1 MGGGQ
6 AKPTSAAPLTKPA
19 DAKESQKVAAEV
31 KQEAQSYDNSFAFK
45 KGGTALLIIDPQ
57 SDFHEGGSLAV
68 VGANADSKRTAQ
80 MIQDHLGDITQISVT
95 LDSHLKLHIANPF
108 FWKNKDG
115 QHPPPFTL
123 ITEKDITDLTWVPSR
138 PELLQ
143 HAIEYVRGLEANK
156 RFTLLVWPEHCLIG
170 TPGHNVVEPLNA
182 ALQNWS
188 GHNLDI
194 VNYVNKG
201 TCPLTE
207 MYSGLKADV
216 ELKNDESTQLNR
228 KLVARL
234 READRV
240 LICGQ
245 ALSHCVQFTTR
256 DLVAN
261 WPKNRLQDLWLIEDQ
276 SSAVGGFE
284 KAAVDFVDD
293 MRAAGVT
300 VRKSAEVFK
309 PK

>member
-1 MGGGQ
+1 MGGAQ
-6 AKPTSAAPLTKPA
+6 ARPEASYMNPTVRTVAQPGDAETKTRDP
-19 DAKESQKVAAEV
+19 
-31 KQEAQSYDNSFAFK
+31 YDKSFAYK
-45 KGGTALLIIDPQ
+45 KGGTAVLVIDPQ
-57 SDFHEGGSLAV
+57 NDFHEGGSLAV
-68 VGANADSKRTAQ
+68 AGAKADSVRTAQ
-80 MIQDHLGDITQISVT
+80 MIQDHLNDIHQISVT

-115 QHPPPFTL
+115 QHPNPFTP
-123 ITEKDITDLTWVPSR
+123 ISEKDINEGTWVPSR

-143 HAIEYVRGLEANK
+143 HTIDYVRDLDANK
-156 RFTLLVWPEHCLIG
+156 RFSLLVWPEHCLIG
-170 TPGHNVVEPLNA
+170 TPGHNVAEPLNT
-182 ALQNWS
+182 ALQTWS

-194 VNYVNKG
+194 VNYINKG

-216 ELKNDESTQLNR
+216 ELKHDASTQLNR

-234 READRV
+234 LEADRV

-256 DLVAN
+256 DLIAN
-261 WPKNRLQDLWLIEDQ
+261 WPKNRIQDLWLIEDQ
-276 SSAVGGFE
+276 SSTVGGFE
-284 KAAVDFVDD
+284 KAAADFVTD

-300 VRKSAEVFK
+300 VCKTEDAFPVRR
-309 PK
+309 